1 MKTTDQTNRSTTK
14 AKIKPITPLYIGNK
28 NGTNTPAKKQRMSN
42 LLRAKFKKSHML
54 LLKNMLYI

>member
-1 MKTTDQTNRSTTK
+1 MKTTDQTHRNTNK